1 MCLNFCSTLR
11 DRGCKYSFSLK
22 LGHGFDFSL
31 ASEECP
37 PKQAK
42 KRSPSY
48 RRRQERRRADYL
60 QKQSKSSHDKEA
72 TASGSSNQDRT
83 TAEAEELNLCPTP
96 IHTTYSIGSMDSEED
111 DATMENACTNT
122 LAEKSEDGRALQNQ
136 RDTNSKESDV
146 HGSDTEGGS
155 DASSAESSSDEGGS
169 DATTEDPESH
179 WEQVSSRRGRGLP
192 GRRQPSPT
200 PSLRRHQINDAWK
213 NQYGKNG
220 RKNKEIFGNPRVTVY
235 APADVTDAEVA
246 AAVHNADISRLR
258 WIKEFYNYNRSEVWE
273 FSREPKQFLGN
284 SAIKKFMIANNI
296 VNCNSIP
303 GF

>member
-72 TASGSSNQDRT
+72 TASGSPNQDRT
-83 TAEAEELNLCPTP
+83 TAEAEQLNLCPTP
-96 IHTTYSIGSMDSEED
+96 VHTRYSIGSMDSEED

-122 LAEKSEDGRALQNQ
+122 LAEKSEDRALQNQ
-136 RDTNSKESDV
+136 SDTNSKESDV

-155 DASSAESSSDEGGS
+155 DASSADSSSDEGGS

-179 WEQVSSRRGRGLP
+179 WEQMSGRRGRSLP

-213 NQYGKNG
+213 NG
-220 RKNKEIFGNPRVTVY
+220 RKNKETFFNPRVTVY

-296 VNCNSIP
+296 GNWNSVP

>member
-22 LGHGFDFSL
+22 LGYGFDFSL

-37 PKQAK
+37 PKQVK

-83 TAEAEELNLCPTP
+83 TAEAEELNLCPSP

-111 DATMENACTNT
+111 DAKMENVGTNT

-213 NQYGKNG
+213 NG
-220 RKNKEIFGNPRVTVY
+220 RKNKETFFNPRVTVY

>member
-72 TASGSSNQDRT
+72 TASGSPNQDRT
-83 TAEAEELNLCPTP
+83 TAEAEQLNLCPTP
-96 IHTTYSIGSMDSEED
+96 VHTRYSIGSMDSEED

-122 LAEKSEDGRALQNQ
+122 LAEKSEDRALQNQ
-136 RDTNSKESDV
+136 SDTNSKESDV

-192 GRRQPSPT
+192 GRRQPSPSAQT
-200 PSLRRHQINDAWK
+200 SEKCCCQQQELNPRQLLCFDNCYVNTCVKYTDKKSIDTCT
-213 NQYGKNG
+213 YVDY
-220 RKNKEIFGNPRVTVY
+220 RKN
-235 APADVTDAEVA
+235 
-246 AAVHNADISRLR
+246 AV
-258 WIKEFYNYNRSEVWE
+258 
-273 FSREPKQFLGN
+273 
-284 SAIKKFMIANNI
+284 
-296 VNCNSIP
+296 
-303 GF
+303 